1 MSTVRRVSKRM
12 LQHYSHVRMDAKRNA
27 LDALIMKPE
36 LKGASSDPAKG
47 TTGGYVTNNDT
58 NTRREMEGMP
68 QIVDFMV
75 ELSGIEPLASS
86 LRTRR
91 SPS

>member
-1 MSTVRRVSKRM
+1 MNRTADGGFGSKSKGYDTNDDTNLRE
-12 LQHYSHVRMDAKRNA
+12 
-27 LDALIMKPE
+27 E
-36 LKGASSDPAKG
+36 LKDLP
-47 TTGGYVTNNDT
+47 
-58 NTRREMEGMP
+58 EG
-68 QIVDFMV
+68 VDFMV

>member
-1 MSTVRRVSKRM
+1 M
-12 LQHYSHVRMDAKRNA
+12 RNA
-27 LDALIMKPE
+27 LDALSLVPVQ
-36 LKGASSDPAKG
+36 KGDSGD
-47 TTGGYVTNNDT
+47 TMEGYGTNNDT
-58 NTRREMEGMP
+58 RLQREMEGVP
-68 QIVDFMV
+68 QVVESLV

>member
-1 MSTVRRVSKRM
+1 MAALSPNLTLDRNDLSSQENYSLDRRGNQPAAESDFKRM
-12 LQHYSHVRMDAKRNA
+12 SNSSCRFRWKFLGMD
-27 LDALIMKPE
+27 L
-36 LKGASSDPAKG
+36 
-47 TTGGYVTNNDT
+47 
-58 NTRREMEGMP
+58 
-68 QIVDFMV
+68 V

>member
-1 MSTVRRVSKRM
+1 
-12 LQHYSHVRMDAKRNA
+12 
-27 LDALIMKPE
+27 MKPTQTRD
-36 LKGASSDPAKG
+36 S
-47 TTGGYVTNNDT
+47 GGKAEGYDTNNDT
-58 NTRREMEGMP
+58 NLKREMEGIP
-68 QIVDFMV
+68 QVVDYLV

>member
-1 MSTVRRVSKRM
+1 MGIAGHVSMKM
-12 LQHYSHVRMDAKRNA
+12 LQRYSHFRTEAKRSA
-27 LDALIMKPE
+27 LDALSMKPVQQ
-36 LKGASSDPAKG
+36 GDSGG
-47 TTGGYVTNNDT
+47 TTEGYDTNNDT
-58 NTRREMEGMP
+58 KLQREMEGMP
-68 QIVDFMV
+68 QVVESLV

>member
-1 MSTVRRVSKRM
+1 M
-12 LQHYSHVRMDAKRNA
+12 RNA
-27 LDALIMKPE
+27 LDALSLVPVQ
-36 LKGASSDPAKG
+36 KGDSGD
-47 TTGGYVTNNDT
+47 TMEGYDTNNDT
-58 NTRREMEGMP
+58 RLQREMEGVP
-68 QIVDFMV
+68 QVVESLV